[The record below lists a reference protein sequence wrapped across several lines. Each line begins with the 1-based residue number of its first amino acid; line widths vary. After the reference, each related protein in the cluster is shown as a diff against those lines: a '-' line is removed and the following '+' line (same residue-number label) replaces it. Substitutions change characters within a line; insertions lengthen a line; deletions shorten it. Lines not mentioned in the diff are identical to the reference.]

1 MSNQALIQGTLKRL
15 KDTKADEREAA
26 LNLFSRVSG
35 IGYLVSGHVKLG
47 PWRHNNLWIAG
58 F

>member
-1 MSNQALIQGTLKRL
+1 MEGTLERL
-15 KDTKADEREAA
+15 KDTKAYEREAA

-35 IGYLVSGHVKLG
+35 IGYLVTCYVELG
-47 PWRHNNLWIAG
+47 PWPHKNLWIAG